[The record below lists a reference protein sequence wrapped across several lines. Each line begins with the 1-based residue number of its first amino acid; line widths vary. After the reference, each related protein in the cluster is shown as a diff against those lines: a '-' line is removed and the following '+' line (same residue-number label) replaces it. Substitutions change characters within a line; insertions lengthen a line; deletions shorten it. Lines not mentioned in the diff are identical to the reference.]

1 MGPAEQFRGCGDQRS
16 GRVPVPGLHRHV
28 DPGGIADEETIRC
41 MLVSMEGEDWVQDD
55 DDSEE
60 EFPEWLGLTI

>member
-1 MGPAEQFRGCGDQRS
+1 
-16 GRVPVPGLHRHV
+16 
-28 DPGGIADEETIRC
+28 